1 MMAAYVV
8 VHVNIQ
14 DPSWLAEYGPK
25 AEALIQKH
33 GGRYLVG
40 GGAAMEVLEGNN
52 PLPSAII
59 LLEFPSTEQ
68 AKAWYNDPEYAP
80 MITLR
85 QSGSDANIVVV
96 EATG

>member
-1 MMAAYVV
+1 MAAYVV

-14 DPSWLAEYGPK
+14 DPSWLAEYIPK
-25 AEALIQKH
+25 TEALIHKH

-40 GGAAMEVLEGNN
+40 GGAEMEVLEGDT
-52 PLPSAII
+52 PLPSGIV

-85 QSGSDANIVVV
+85 QTGSSADLVVV
-96 EATG
+96 ENKG